1 MKNANTPAMPQDRGI
16 WVEGIGDCPTL
27 ATGLTKREHF
37 AGLALQGILVNAGRN
52 SLDFHNAHQEA
63 VRQAD
68 LLLAELEKSE

>member
-1 MKNANTPAMPQDRGI
+1 MKIGYLPAFPSHGSMGEVVQDGM
-16 WVEGIGDCPTL
+16 TL
-27 ATGLTKREHF
+27 RQHF
-37 AGLALQGILVNAGRN
+37 AGLALQGLLVNAGRN